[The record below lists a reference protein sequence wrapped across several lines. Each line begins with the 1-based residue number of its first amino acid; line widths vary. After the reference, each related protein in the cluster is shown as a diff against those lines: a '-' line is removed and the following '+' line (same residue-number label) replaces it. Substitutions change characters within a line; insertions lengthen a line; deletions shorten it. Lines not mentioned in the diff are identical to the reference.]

1 VKDSNLL
8 LQLRERPLI
17 SARSAAND
25 NVTRN
30 LQRKYKCSNQLAQPP
45 LELVPRHCGVSMPR
59 HDDARTHI
67 AERGSKTSYV
77 EIQRTNPLPLPGQ
90 LMKFGTLS
98 DPLFTRIPV
107 CHLRASVLARKLHR
121 EALPSLLPPFAQDLP
136 APLVFHPRA
145 EPVLFDSTL
154 IARTVRWLAHL

>member
-8 LQLRERPLI
+8 LQLCEGSLV
-17 SARSAAND
+17 SAWPASND
-25 NVTRN
+25 GVTRN
-30 LQRKYKCSNQLAQPP
+30 LQWKHEIPNQFTQPAF
-45 LELVPRHCGVSMPR
+45 ELVPRDRGVSVPW
-59 HDDARTHI
+59 HDNARAHI

-98 DPLFTRIPV
+98 DPLFTRILV

-121 EALPSLLPPFAQDLP
+121 EALPSLLPPFAQDLA

-145 EPVLFDSTL
+145 EPMLLDSTL
-154 IARTVRWLAHL
+154 IAWTVRWLAHL